1 MKKSVLSLAVLMTLA
16 TANAMAATTDLTVTG
31 TITPAA
37 CTPTLGNGGL
47 VEYGSLALTEL
58 EETSTGYRLP
68 VKSLSFSIECSAP
81 AAFAL
86 IANDNRRDSSPANA
100 WLFGLGTHQ
109 DQAIG
114 HFMMRWNY
122 ETLVI
127 DGTQGYTIESIDNGN
142 SWNAVFDGVL
152 YDAGQAPSNLVGF
165 SITSSELGPAPAT
178 SVNLTMDV
186 DGGINKGLTLNGAM
200 ELDGSATIEIVY
212 L

>member
-1 MKKSVLSLAVLMTLA
+1 MKKSVLSLAVLISLT
-16 TANAMAATTDLTVTG
+16 TANAMAATTDLTVSG

-37 CTPTLGNGGL
+37 CTPTLSNGGQ

-58 EETSTGYRLP
+58 EETSAGYQLP
-68 VKSLSFSIECSAP
+68 NKTLSFSIECSAP

-86 IANDNRRDSSPANA
+86 IANDNRRDSSPANP

-114 HFMMRWNY
+114 HFAMKWNY

-127 DGTQGYTIESIDNGN
+127 DGTQGYTIESHDNGN
-142 SWNAVFDGVL
+142 TWSNILDGVL
-152 YDAGQAPSNLVGF
+152 YDAGRAPSHLVGF
-165 SITSSELGPAPAT
+165 STTGSELGPAPAT
-178 SVNLTMDV
+178 SVNLTMIV
-186 DGGINKGLTLNGAM
+186 GGFINKDLTLNGAM
-200 ELDGSATIEIVY
+200 ELDGSATLEVKY